1 MKILV
6 VFSYIPDPIS
16 DNVEVLK
23 APLPSCIPKTCI
35 CPDGSEQPLPTLPN
49 RILKKVSRVLEKI
62 SAKIQSK
69 LTKVCENGVDPTVCE
84 CDNVL
89 LRELK
94 FPVDNEVDIA
104 RCRPTRCSCA
114 GKV

>member
-1 MKILV
+1 MRETRLSFEIFPILGQEEGW
-6 VFSYIPDPIS
+6 
-16 DNVEVLK
+16 VEKFGTTGDVIYEWL
-23 APLPSCIPKTCI
+23 L
-35 CPDGSEQPLPTLPN
+35 L
-49 RILKKVSRVLEKI
+49 VSRVLEKI

-114 GKV
+114 GK